1 MGFLF
6 VLIVAASG
14 ARLGSVRN
22 RGKGCYSQCQ
32 ERGGAC
38 SEFCGAQGACCRLDY
53 EDGPACQVTWATEL
67 GHSCGPSAVRA
78 GEGSGAENPTL
89 TAKGRVNADE
99 RSGSRSDDSN
109 GVFGRLEGAMVPLSE
124 PGNGVHENGHENM
137 DEIGDEDG
145 DEEGDEEQDKEDDK
159 EEDKEED
166 GDEEEDEDKGGR
178 NAVQTTAPASTPTDA
193 IVEAKL
199 EVQTG
204 ARDSAAASDAIDA
217 AAHSAVLAR
226 HEAMQAAAKV
236 HRAREAL
243 RKIQAGSAEWLSRM
257 SQLQEAEQ
265 QAAVATRKAKDAKV
279 VVSRVAKRVVM
290 AQQSGAGN
298 RI

>member
-1 MGFLF
+1 MADNSETSPTFARTPFANG
-6 VLIVAASG
+6 ASIG
-14 ARLGSVRN
+14 VGS
-22 RGKGCYSQCQ
+22 
-32 ERGGAC
+32 
-38 SEFCGAQGACCRLDY
+38 L
-53 EDGPACQVTWATEL
+53 PHT
-67 GHSCGPSAVRA
+67 
-78 GEGSGAENPTL
+78 
-89 TAKGRVNADE
+89 
-99 RSGSRSDDSN
+99 
-109 GVFGRLEGAMVPLSE
+109 
-124 PGNGVHENGHENM
+124 
-137 DEIGDEDG
+137 
-145 DEEGDEEQDKEDDK
+145 
-159 EEDKEED
+159 
-166 GDEEEDEDKGGR
+166 
-178 NAVQTTAPASTPTDA
+178 
-193 IVEAKL
+193 
-199 EVQTG
+199 
-204 ARDSAAASDAIDA
+204 DSAAASDAIDA